1 MKNITIQFASL
12 ISTFLPYEKSKNITS
27 FLKKSYFKSPLSP
40 RAFNHGPGPGSG
52 LSPSTKLGPRA
63 LQKTRAPGRARAGLE
78 PWPITTG
85 VSNYNFYFVHSSY
98 GGGNSQLDGRIWN
111 SMRRW
116 WVKYNFSCQ
125 HIAPRL
131 ILKFHGVVECNMH
144 YVWNYIFCTYLD
156 NKIFRALITF

>member
-1 MKNITIQFASL
+1 MKNITIQFAYL

-78 PWPITTG
+78 P
-85 VSNYNFYFVHSSY
+85 
-98 GGGNSQLDGRIWN
+98 
-111 SMRRW
+111 
-116 WVKYNFSCQ
+116 
-125 HIAPRL
+125 
-131 ILKFHGVVECNMH
+131 
-144 YVWNYIFCTYLD
+144 
-156 NKIFRALITF
+156 